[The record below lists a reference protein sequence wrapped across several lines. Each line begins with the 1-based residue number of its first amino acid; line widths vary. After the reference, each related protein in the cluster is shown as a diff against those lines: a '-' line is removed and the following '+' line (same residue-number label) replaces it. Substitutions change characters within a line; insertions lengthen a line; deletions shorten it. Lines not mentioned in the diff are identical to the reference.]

1 MTLKNEHTSNVGTKW
16 TIEEELKLIQEI
28 NDNKSYEKIA
38 LEHKRTILGIKSRV
52 ISHIIYPKYKDDIEN
67 NIETISIE
75 YKIDNE
81 LIMKYINKI
90 KINKKI
96 Y

>member
-52 ISHIIYPKYKDDIEN
+52 ISQR
-67 NIETISIE
+67 
-75 YKIDNE
+75 
-81 LIMKYINKI
+81 
-90 KINKKI
+90 
-96 Y
+96 